1 MKTFTTGEIAKFCDV
16 NLRTVIR
23 WIDKGELEG
32 FKLPGRGNN
41 RVTEKAFLEFMRK
54 YNMPI
59 PEELKQTAELNSGRI
74 LIVDDEEKLA
84 KSILRVLR
92 GAGYETSLAL
102 DGFRA
107 GSKLM
112 KEKPALMTL
121 DLSMPGIDGFEVIE
135 FVRQSP
141 EISSIKILVISA
153 LDEEQLQRAVDLGAD
168 AYLQKPFVNSE
179 LLAEVEKL
187 IEVDH
192 ELQANG

>member
-41 RVTEKAFLEFMRK
+41 RVTEQAFFDFMK
-54 YNMPI
+54 KHNMPI
-59 PEELKQTAELNSGRI
+59 PQELSQGAVVNHDRI
-74 LIVDDEEKLA
+74 LIVDDEEQLA
-84 KSILRVLR
+84 KSIQRVLR
-92 GAGYETSLAL
+92 GAGYKTSFAL

-121 DLSMPGIDGFEVIE
+121 DLSMPGIDGFDVIQ
-135 FVRQSP
+135 FVK
-141 EISSIKILVISA
+141 SSEELSATKILVISA
-153 LDEEQLQRAVDLGAD
+153 LDENHLQRAISLGAD

-179 LLAEVEKL
+179 LLAEIEKL
-187 IEVDH
+187 IEAP
-192 ELQANG
+192 EEMIANG